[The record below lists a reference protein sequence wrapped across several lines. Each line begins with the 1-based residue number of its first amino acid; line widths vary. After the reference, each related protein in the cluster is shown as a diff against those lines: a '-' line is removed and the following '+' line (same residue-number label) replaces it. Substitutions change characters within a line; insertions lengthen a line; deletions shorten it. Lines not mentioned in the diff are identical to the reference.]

1 MSGQI
6 WSWVLAIFGVTGMW
20 YVGKKNAHAFF
31 FLTVNELLWVA
42 FAIHTEQY
50 GFIFMAFCYASIYL
64 RNGLK
69 WLQEK

>member
-20 YVGKKNAHAFF
+20 YVGKKHAHAFF
-31 FLTVNELLWVA
+31 FLSVNELLWIL
-42 FAIHTEQY
+42 FAIQTKQY
-50 GFIFMAFCYASIYL
+50 GFIFKAFCYATVYF